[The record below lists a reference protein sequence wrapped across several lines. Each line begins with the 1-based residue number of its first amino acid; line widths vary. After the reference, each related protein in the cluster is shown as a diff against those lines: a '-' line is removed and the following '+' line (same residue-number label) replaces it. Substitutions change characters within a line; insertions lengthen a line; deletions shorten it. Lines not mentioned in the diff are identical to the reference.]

1 VLLPDAFRA
10 TLRMLPLSLSLSL
23 SFLLSLSLSLTRA
36 RARSLSLGPHP
47 RPLPASLSLTHYV
60 TFDKRALGAHSSFLR
75 RSNRETVVKTV
86 VGRQ

>member
-23 SFLLSLSLSLTRA
+23 SFLLSLSLSLK
-36 RARSLSLGPHP
+36 RARSLSLCPHP